1 MKSIHEKIL
10 SEMIQILKIV
20 ENVFS
25 ILTSNTIFSFILSDY
40 SLQWNFNIN
49 EVLELQ
55 LNLCD
60 LWSLVQLNSNI
71 LLPGKTIIDK
81 IQSSKPNL

>member
-1 MKSIHEKIL
+1 
-10 SEMIQILKIV
+10 MIQILKIV

-25 ILTSNTIFSFILSDY
+25 ILTSNAIFSFILSDY
-40 SLQWNFNIN
+40 SLHETRTSMKL

-60 LWSLVQLNSNI
+60 L
-71 LLPGKTIIDK
+71 
-81 IQSSKPNL
+81 

>member
-1 MKSIHEKIL
+1 MKSIHDKIS

-40 SLQWNFNIN
+40 SLQ
-49 EVLELQ
+49 
-55 LNLCD
+55 
-60 LWSLVQLNSNI
+60 
-71 LLPGKTIIDK
+71 
-81 IQSSKPNL
+81 